1 MKNILKNKYKL
12 FTLIAAVTILFASC
26 SNGNQIKNPKVPQ
39 GKARITFGVQV
50 ENASETMDRS
60 ISDVQK
66 ISSTPIQLSQIE
78 KIVLVV
84 KKYESSD
91 LSQTPVDYFDS
102 DKVCESNGSQTAY
115 AKFTDQ
121 EFEFDFGWYRFDLEL
136 YIKNNDE
143 YVQCYYAQ
151 NLQQKIDSSTT
162 KITFNAVACDG
173 KGDLS
178 VKFAFP
184 YNPEISDRDATLPI
198 YKISAELYTDFT
210 CQTPYSDSADE
221 HVFIDDY
228 SSVYN
233 DLYWNG
239 WDELSEEQKGDP
251 ANAQYKPPY
260 EMAYTYTV
268 TDLSA
273 GKYYLKYV
281 LYYAL
286 SSFGNNGPETLFIPF
301 NTIGPVPVEMGI
313 NGVQSTIQIEEDDIN
328 QLPAYKGNF
337 VFDSSLID
345 ITCEPLTSDF
355 YLNKGSVIFRVK
367 DHDSNAFINPQN
379 VSVELYYGNQELDSS
394 YYTLDTA
401 KYNGTLGEP
410 DFDPYYEFKLKEGR
424 PLLTGGKY
432 QLAIIA
438 TKPAGETTDF
448 NTPVFYSSRTIDID
462 VKPQEYFEFNAGDYD
477 NASALA
483 QEMYNSMQGL
493 RNDASIRIYGTPNGG
508 NGYYSGISGALGGF
522 GNSLIDL
529 DMSEMELDSEMDY
542 HDKFSNFFRLRSV
555 KLPAGLHS
563 LSFGA
568 IETCLNLEEIEFTI
582 DDNYG
587 INFIQGPIQNTP
599 SLKQF
604 KISNK
609 SNKETNLFTLDDG
622 KVLLSKTSDSTAS
635 IIAVAS
641 AATQITLPLDGDI
654 SVTGIDQYAFTGA
667 KASSIT
673 GLDNI
678 TTIGQYAFSG
688 NKSGASLYLPNVET
702 IGDWAFYQAELT
714 SITGLTKLTEIGNSQ
729 YGSVFEKAKITTI
742 TGLSNV
748 THVGPTVFAEADI
761 KTFDFGPA
769 LQTID
774 NYAFKNSKIE
784 SLGTNV
790 TGITSIGDSAFEGS
804 NITAIPDLT
813 HLTTG
818 LGSNA
823 FKDCKNLQTVTVD
836 ENFID
841 IMDRRTTYDSFDG
854 CVTKNLIINCDFI
867 LSYSGDSY
875 SMSYTIDNKTKT
887 TSKISIIDKFNVTDT
902 LTFNKKV
909 TLPDLT
915 YTNNPQDNT
924 YGFFSQSQGGQGSSD
939 WVGLAH
945 LVFNDTSIIGKGQF
959 NNFHYLSSITF
970 DDANNLSE
978 IGEQAFWLNS
988 SHGLYSAE
996 LEENTD
1002 MHKAGT
1008 RRPQDIVLNGVRKI
1022 GYQAINKVTEEGTL
1036 TIPESV
1042 LAIQTGAFDGVMY
1055 GVAIVVQGQDG
1066 DNWLLLSG
1074 SNAEA
1079 QINTWL
1085 VTPESSLPAVSTD
1098 SEANPKIEK
1107 NDTTNDGITYDKLT
1121 CPSYNANGN
1130 KWYYRWTS
1138 N

>member
-1 MKNILKNKYKL
+1 M
-12 FTLIAAVTILFASC
+12 
-26 SNGNQIKNPKVPQ
+26 
-39 GKARITFGVQV
+39 
-50 ENASETMDRS
+50 
-60 ISDVQK
+60 
-66 ISSTPIQLSQIE
+66 SQE
-78 KIVLVV
+78 
-84 KKYESSD
+84 
-91 LSQTPVDYFDS
+91 PVDYFDS
-102 DKVCESNGSQTAY
+102 DKVWESSGSQTAY

-286 SSFGNNGPETLFIPF
+286 SSDGNNGPETLFIPF

-313 NGVQSTIQIEEDDIN
+313 NGVQSTIQIEEGDIN
-328 QLPAYKGNF
+328 QLPASKGNF
-337 VFDSSLID
+337 IFDSSLID

-355 YLNKGSVIFRVK
+355 YLNNGTVIFRVK
-367 DHDSNAFINPQN
+367 DHDKNSFINPGN

-493 RNDASIRIYGTPNGG
+493 RNDASIRIYGTPKDTTQIQMG
-508 NGYYSGISGALGGF
+508 NTNYDKATGYYSTILSVLNRY

-529 DMSEMELDSEMDY
+529 DMSEMKHGFQMDY
-542 HDKFSNFFRLRSV
+542 DDSFQSCNNLRSV
-555 KLPAGLHS
+555 KLPSSLHS
-563 LSFGA
+563 LSNWA
-568 IETCLNLEEIEFTI
+568 ITGCNNLEEIEFTI
-582 DDNYG
+582 DDNEYG
-587 INFIQGPIQNTP
+587 FYEISFTDRPITSLP

-604 KISNK
+604 KVTNK
-609 SNKETNLFTLDDG
+609 KNKETNVFTLDDG
-622 KVLLSKTSDSTAS
+622 KVLLSKTDDSTAS
-635 IIAVAS
+635 IISAS
-641 AATQITLPLDGDI
+641 RTAESIALPLDGDI
-654 SVTGIDQYAFTGA
+654 SVTKIETDAFSGA
-667 KASSIT
+667 SASSIT
-673 GLDNI
+673 GLDNV

-688 NKSGASLYLPNVET
+688 YKGTASLYLPDLET
-702 IGDWAFYQAELT
+702 IDEYAFYQAELT
-714 SITGLTKLTEIGNSQ
+714 ALTGLTKLTEIGERSF
-729 YGSVFEKAKITTI
+729 YKAIITNV

-748 THVGPTVFAEADI
+748 TRVGGTAFAEADI
-761 KTFDFGPA
+761 NTLDFGPA

-774 NYAFKNSKIE
+774 YYAFKGSKIE

-804 NITAIPDLT
+804 DITSIPDLT

-867 LSYSGDSY
+867 LSYSEDSY
-875 SMSYTIDNKTKT
+875 SMSYTIDNEPKT

-924 YGFFSQSQGGQGSSD
+924 YGFFRQSQGGQGSSD

-970 DDANNLSE
+970 NDASNLSE

-988 SHGLYSAE
+988 SHRLYSAE

-1042 LAIQTGAFDGVMY
+1042 LAIQGGAFSGIQNQITFAATSVWMR
-1055 GVAIVVQGQDG
+1055 VQSKDKTQYFENGEAEQEIDR
-1066 DNWLLLSG
+1066 LLESKPD
-1074 SNAEA
+1074 SVES
-1079 QINTWL
+1079 T
-1085 VTPESSLPAVSTD
+1085 TPSETGELPNYYYTVYEDITQGI
-1098 SEANPKIEK
+1098 EAN
-1107 NDTTNDGITYDKLT
+1107 TTTGVLVLNSLAQELVRDYGHKF
-1121 CPSYNANGN
+1121 S
-1130 KWYYRWTS
+1130 WYYRWT
-1138 N
+1138 NN